1 MNNQIF
7 FGFLNLALALFVTI
21 KITPELIIFGKKF
34 NLIDKSDRRKRNRAN
49 MVRIGGIAI
58 FLGFFVSQ
66 IIWFCFYFSFNSFDI
81 ENILLNKNSFLAL
94 FGMLFF
100 FLIGLL
106 EDLLTLSPFLR
117 LALQTL
123 IMSIIWYQGFGI
135 ETLNVNFLNYNS
147 GEVFL
152 SSTLS
157 YLLTFLWLVGVTN
170 AINWID
176 GLDGLLAGVAL
187 INFLGMALISFS
199 QREFSVFYLSLSL
212 VGCCAGFLKYNFYP
226 SKIFMGDSGSYFLGF
241 SLAALSILTFTG
253 LNNEN
258 IFGAISIHKSF
269 ILLAVPIL
277 DMFYV
282 ICIRLFRGKSPFYP
296 DRSHLQFRILRK
308 RLSVVSTVSIIYA
321 LVIILTI
328 IAYMMK

>member
-1 MNNQIF
+1 VNNQIF
-7 FGFLNLALALFVTI
+7 FGFLNLVIALFVTI
-21 KITPELIIFGKKF
+21 KITPGLIIFGRKF
-34 NLIDKSDRRKRNRAN
+34 NLIDKSDNRKRNRAN

-58 FLGFFVSQ
+58 FLGFFISQ
-66 IIWFCFYFSFNSFDI
+66 IIWFCFYFSFNSFEI
-81 ENILLNKNSFLAL
+81 ENILLHKNSFLAL

-106 EDLLTLSPFLR
+106 EDFLTLSPFLR

-135 ETLNVNFLNYNS
+135 KSLDINFLNYDS
-147 GEVFL
+147 SELFL
-152 SSTLS
+152 SSALS

-199 QREFSVFYLSLSL
+199 QREFSIFYLSLSL
-212 VGCCAGFLKYNFYP
+212 IGCCAGFLKYNFYP
-226 SKIFMGDSGSYFLGF
+226 SKIFMGDSGSYLLGF
-241 SLAALSILTFTG
+241 SLAALSIMSFTEI
-253 LNNEN
+253 NNEN
-258 IFGAISIHKSF
+258 IIGVTSIHKSF
-269 ILLAVPIL
+269 ILLSVPIL

-282 ICIRLFRGKSPFYP
+282 ICLRLFRGESPFYP
-296 DRSHLQFRILRK
+296 DRSHLQFRILNK
-308 RLSVVSTVSIIYA
+308 GLGVVTSVSIIYG
-321 LVIILTI
+321 LVIIFTI
-328 IAYMMK
+328 IAHMMR

>member
-7 FGFLNLALALFVTI
+7 FGFLNLAVALFVTT
-21 KITPELIIFGKKF
+21 KITPSLILFGKKF
-34 NLIDKSDRRKRNRAN
+34 NLIDNSDNRKRNRAN

-58 FLGFFVSQ
+58 FLGFFISQ
-66 IIWFCFYFSFNSFDI
+66 LITFCFYFSLDSFGI

-106 EDLLTLSPFLR
+106 EDFLTLSPFLR

-135 ETLNVNFLNYNS
+135 KILDVNFLNYDSSELFLNS
-147 GEVFL
+147 A
-152 SSTLS
+152 LS
-157 YLLTFLWLVGVTN
+157 YLFTFLWLVGVTN

-176 GLDGLLAGVAL
+176 GLDGLLAGIAL
-187 INFLGMALISFS
+187 INFFGMALISFS
-199 QREFSVFYLSLSL
+199 QGEYSIFYLSLSL
-212 VGCCAGFLKYNFYP
+212 IGCCAGFLKYNFYP
-226 SKIFMGDSGSYFLGF
+226 SKIFMGDSGSYFIGF
-241 SLAALSILTFTG
+241 SLAALSLLTFTR
-253 LNNEN
+253 LTNEN
-258 IFGAISIHKSF
+258 IFGAISLHKSF
-269 ILLAVPIL
+269 ILLLVPIL

-282 ICIRLFRGKSPFYP
+282 ICLRLYRGKSPFYP
-296 DRSHLQFRILRK
+296 DRSHLQFRLLNK
-308 RLSVVSTVSIIYA
+308 GLSVVSTVSIIYG

-328 IAYMMK
+328 IAYAMK

>member
-7 FGFLNLALALFVTI
+7 FGFLNLAIALFVTV
-21 KITPELIIFGKKF
+21 KITPRLIIFGRKF
-34 NLIDKSDRRKRNRAN
+34 NLIDKSDERKRNRAN

-58 FLGFFVSQ
+58 FLGFFISQ
-66 IIWFCFYFSFNSFDI
+66 FIWFCFYFGFNSFAI

-117 LALQTL
+117 LALQAL

-135 ETLNVNFLNYNS
+135 KTLDINFLNYDS
-147 GEVFL
+147 SELFL
-152 SSTLS
+152 SSSLS

-176 GLDGLLAGVAL
+176 GLDGLLAGLAS
-187 INFLGMALISFS
+187 INFLGMALISYS
-199 QREFSVFYLSLSL
+199 QRDFPIFYLSLSL
-212 VGCCAGFLKYNFYP
+212 VGSCAGFLKYNFYP
-226 SKIFMGDSGSYFLGF
+226 AKIFMGDSGSYFLGF
-241 SLAALSILTFTG
+241 SLASLSILTFTD

-258 IFGAISIHKSF
+258 IFGVVSIHKSF
-269 ILLAVPIL
+269 ILLLIPIL
-277 DMFYV
+277 DMLYV
-282 ICIRLFRGKSPFYP
+282 ICLRLLKGESPFYP
-296 DRSHLQFRILRK
+296 DRSHLQFRILNK
-308 RLSVVSTVSIIYA
+308 GLSVVSTVSIIYGF
-321 LVIILTI
+321 VIIFTI

>member
-7 FGFLNLALALFVTI
+7 FGFLNLAIALFVTI
-21 KITPELIIFGKKF
+21 KITPGLIIFGRKF
-34 NLIDKSDRRKRNRAN
+34 NLIDKSDKRKRNRAN
-49 MVRIGGIAI
+49 MVRIGGVAI
-58 FLGFFVSQ
+58 FLGFFISQ
-66 IIWFCFYFSFNSFDI
+66 IIWFCFYFSFNTFEI

-94 FGMLFF
+94 FGMLCF
-100 FLIGLL
+100 FLIGLI
-106 EDLLTLSPFLR
+106 EDFLTLSPFLR

-135 ETLNVNFLNYNS
+135 RILDVDFLNYGS
-147 GEVFL
+147 SELFL
-152 SSTLS
+152 SSALS

-199 QREFSVFYLSLSL
+199 QGEFSIFYLSLSL
-212 VGCCAGFLKYNFYP
+212 IGCCAGFLKYNFYP

-241 SLAALSILTFTG
+241 SLAALSIMTFAG

-258 IFGAISIHKSF
+258 TIGVISLHKSF
-269 ILLAVPIL
+269 ILLSVPIL

-282 ICIRLFRGKSPFYP
+282 ICLRLFRGESPFYP
-296 DRSHLQFRILRK
+296 DRSHLQFRILNK
-308 RLSVVSTVSIIYA
+308 GLSVVSSVSIIYG
-321 LVIILTI
+321 LVITLTI